1 MSFASRA
8 NGANQWLPT
17 GHARGFFVVQGSI
30 SREPA
35 AEFWRSEELTVRP
48 KASRG
53 WNE

>member
-1 MSFASRA
+1 
-8 NGANQWLPT
+8 LLLT
-17 GHARGFFVVQGSI
+17 GHAKGVSSFVVQGS
-30 SREPA
+30 SLREPT